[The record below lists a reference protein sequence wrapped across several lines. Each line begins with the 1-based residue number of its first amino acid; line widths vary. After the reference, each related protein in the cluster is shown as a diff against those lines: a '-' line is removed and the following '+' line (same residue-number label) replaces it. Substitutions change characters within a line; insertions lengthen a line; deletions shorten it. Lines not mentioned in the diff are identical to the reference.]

1 MKWGDFAPH
10 IGRNRALI
18 AGVAAL
24 ALVWTVAAKHLAGRI
39 GEVGQ
44 EIEQHRRRLEHQKG
58 ILAKEG
64 AFMARYEE
72 IRQAEQAGEPD
83 EKLSAIIGDIELWA
97 KEESLGLNDVRPLP
111 REEESGVPVLRLAL
125 ELEGEMGN
133 LARFLYKMSMRP
145 EPIRLDRFSLYQK
158 VRLQRQINMNVEL
171 SLVWTDASG
180 SNP

>member
-1 MKWGDFAPH
+1 
-10 IGRNRALI
+10 
-18 AGVAAL
+18 
-24 ALVWTVAAKHLAGRI
+24 
-39 GEVGQ
+39 
-44 EIEQHRRRLEHQKG
+44 
-58 ILAKEG
+58 
-64 AFMARYEE
+64 MARYEE